1 MFKCLTLGVC
11 TAYALATR
19 EVIFIYEQ
27 VVAKNATLLLLKF
40 DEGLKMN
47 LQELGTVIDIDI
59 KGSLERFSNFEPM
72 YIKYLKRF
80 LTEPT
85 YAALKEAIA
94 AQDFKG
100 IETQA
105 HTLKGI
111 CGNLGF
117 TTLFDM
123 FNKVVQAVRA
133 GDNDLALKL
142 CAQAEP
148 EVQKVCDAIAQLD

>member
-1 MFKCLTLGVC
+1 
-11 TAYALATR
+11 
-19 EVIFIYEQ
+19 
-27 VVAKNATLLLLKF
+27 
-40 DEGLKMN
+40 MN
-47 LQELGTVIDIDI
+47 LQELGTVVDIDI

-85 YAALKEAIA
+85 YAALQEAIA
-94 AQDFKG
+94 AKDFKG

-117 TTLFDM
+117 TTLFKM
-123 FNKVVQAVRA
+123 FNDVVQAVRS
-133 GDNDLALKL
+133 GDNDKAISL
-142 CAQAEP
+142 CADAAP
-148 EVQKVCDAIAQLD
+148 EVERIRAAISQLD

>member
-1 MFKCLTLGVC
+1 
-11 TAYALATR
+11 
-19 EVIFIYEQ
+19 
-27 VVAKNATLLLLKF
+27 
-40 DEGLKMN
+40 MN
-47 LQELGTVIDIDI
+47 LQELGSVADIDI

-72 YIKYLKRF
+72 YVKYLKRF

-85 YAALKEAIA
+85 YAALQEAIA

-117 TTLFDM
+117 TTLFNM
-123 FNKVVQAVRA
+123 FNQVVQAVRS
-133 GDNDLALKL
+133 GDNELALKL
-142 CAQAEP
+142 CADADP
-148 EVQKVCDAIAQLD
+148 EVKKICEAISQLD